1 MTISAVM
8 DLPSPSGNAVIGPL
22 RFAAIEAG
30 GTKFN
35 VGIGGSDGK
44 LQTSEQFPTRSPDET
59 LRDVLA
65 WLDEAVARSGAI
77 AAIGIATFGPVD
89 TDGSSPGLGR
99 LGPTPKLAWRG
110 LNLASPFRRYD
121 VPLGLD
127 TDVNGAALA
136 EWRWGAAQGSKRAC
150 YLTVGTG
157 IGGGAVLEGRMLSGR
172 SHPEMG
178 HMFVRRHPQDDF
190 PGTCPAHGDCLE
202 GLASGDAIRARW
214 KAALSNLDAGHPGH
228 EIIAGYLAQ
237 ACVNIVAT
245 LAPERI
251 VLGGGV
257 IAAEGLLA
265 MIQCQ
270 FDRLANDYFSG
281 FRATDIVLAN
291 LFPVSG
297 LIGGLAI
304 AEMALNQAAATA

>member
-1 MTISAVM
+1 M
-8 DLPSPSGNAVIGPL
+8 DVPPPSGNAATGAL

-44 LQTSEQFPTRSPDET
+44 LEASGQFATRSPDET
-59 LRDVLA
+59 LSAVIA
-65 WLDEAVARSGAI
+65 WLDEAVARSGPI
-77 AAIGIATFGPVD
+77 AAVGIATFGPVD
-89 TDGSSPGLGR
+89 TDVSSTDLGR
-99 LGPTPKLAWRG
+99 LGPTPKVAWRG
-110 LNLASPFRRYD
+110 VNLADPFRRFD

-136 EWRWGAAQGSKRAC
+136 ELRWGAAEGCKRAC

-157 IGGGAVLEGRMLSGR
+157 IGGGAVLDGRMLSGR

-178 HMFVRRHPQDDF
+178 HMFVRRHPRDDF

-202 GLASGDAIRARW
+202 GLASGDAIKARW

-228 EIIAGYLAQ
+228 EIVAGYLAQ

-257 IAAEGLLA
+257 IAARGLLA
-265 MIQCQ
+265 MIQDQ

-304 AEMALNQAAATA
+304 ADMALSRPGAAA